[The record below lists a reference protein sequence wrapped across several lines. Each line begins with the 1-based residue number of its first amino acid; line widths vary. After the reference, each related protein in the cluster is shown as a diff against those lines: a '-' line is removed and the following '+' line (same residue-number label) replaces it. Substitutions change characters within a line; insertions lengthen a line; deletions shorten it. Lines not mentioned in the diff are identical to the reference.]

1 MKQVNTSVVQSTIQN
16 FSAAKYGRGHSL
28 DCQVPRTLRSFS
40 ALSVLSFDSST
51 HETARVD
58 ALIAAKM
65 QREVL
70 DLLAEKRK
78 AIIATAV
85 TRGLD
90 PKVKLRDSGV
100 PWLGEI
106 PAHWERCTT
115 QVLGGRADGLRSQ

>member
-1 MKQVNTSVVQSTIQN
+1 MEVQRRIAN
-16 FSAAKYGRGHSL
+16 YL
-28 DCQVPRTLRSFS
+28 DAEVSRI
-40 ALSVLSFDSST
+40 
-51 HETARVD
+51 D
-58 ALIAAKM
+58 ALTGGK
-65 QREVL
+65 QRVL

-106 PAHWERCTT
+106 PAH
-115 QVLGGRADGLRSQ
+115 LGDRTRTLALPRARRALEDR